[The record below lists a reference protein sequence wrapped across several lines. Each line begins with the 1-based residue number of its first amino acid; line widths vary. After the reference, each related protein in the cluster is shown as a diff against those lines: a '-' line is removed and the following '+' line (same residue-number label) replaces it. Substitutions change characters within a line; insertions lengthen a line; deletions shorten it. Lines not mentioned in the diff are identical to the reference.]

1 MDQLL
6 ISVYVISINEEF
18 DMYIPINMKVTDLIN
33 FIKEKI
39 VEETAGAYEPK
50 EALKLY
56 DVTTTKLINSNNI
69 VKYSGIK
76 FGSKLLL
83 K

>member
-6 ISVYVISINEEF
+6 VSVYVISINEEF

>member
-6 ISVYVISINEEF
+6 VSVYVISINEEF

-69 VKYSGIK
+69 PWI
-76 FGSKLLL
+76 FALNLFD
-83 K
+83 

>member
-1 MDQLL
+1 MIVLNKN
-6 ISVYVISINEEF
+6 VIAIDETYEMF
-18 DMYIPINMKVTDLIN
+18 VPINMKVTDLIN
-33 FIKEKI
+33 FIKDKALEQTGG
-39 VEETAGAYEPK
+39 VLQPK
-50 EALKLY
+50 SELKLY
-56 DVTTTKLINSNNI
+56 DVTTTNVINANNI

>member
-6 ISVYVISINEEF
+6 VSVYVISINEEF

-33 FIKEKI
+33 FIKENI

>member
-6 ISVYVISINEEF
+6 ISVYVIAIDETYEMF
-18 DMYIPINMKVTDLIN
+18 VPINMKVTDLIN
-33 FIKEKI
+33 FIKDKALEQTGG
-39 VEETAGAYEPK
+39 VFQPK
-50 EALKLY
+50 SELKLY
-56 DVTTTKLINSNNI
+56 DVTTTNVINANNI

>member
-6 ISVYVISINEEF
+6 VSVYVISINEEF

-56 DVTTTKLINSNNI
+56 DVTTTKVINSNNI